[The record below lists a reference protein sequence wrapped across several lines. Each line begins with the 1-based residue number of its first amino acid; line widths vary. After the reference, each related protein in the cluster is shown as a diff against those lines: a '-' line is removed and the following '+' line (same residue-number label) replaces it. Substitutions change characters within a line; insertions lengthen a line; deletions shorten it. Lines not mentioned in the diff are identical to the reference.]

1 MRAILI
7 VVDVFALITLAGCVE
22 PGRYELDQAQA
33 IGDVPVKLVV
43 LRDSESGVEAAIAP
57 DRGGE
62 LSSLRFR
69 SGDNWTELLYLGR
82 DYSPRDDWTGKAP
95 LLWPAT
101 GRNFPPDLEERR
113 KAGEIFHDGA
123 WESNEQRY
131 PMPIHGF
138 ARDQPWEVQGS
149 GATPDFAQTQ
159 LALEDTPTTREMYP
173 FRFRITVDY
182 VLADGALEIEYEVTA
197 DTENKEPM
205 PFSIGN
211 HITFVAPLVAGG
223 DPGKVVL
230 VTPSTQEILKTNY
243 GVPTGETRPRSHADG
258 IELADFER
266 RGAVSLTGYSGE
278 PYIEL
283 TDPAGLTIRMSHTAS
298 EVPAQPI
305 ILYNLWGD
313 APGGFFSPEPW
324 VGLQNSLVTQ
334 KGLIHL
340 QPGDKFDWTIHIE
353 ISNASP

>member
-7 VVDVFALITLAGCVE
+7 VVNAFTLVALAGCV
-22 PGRYELDQAQA
+22 PSARYELDQAQA
-33 IGDVPVKLVV
+33 SGDPSVELVV
-43 LRDSESGVEAAIAP
+43 LRDTESGVEAAIAP
-57 DRGGE
+57 ARGGE
-62 LSSLRFR
+62 LSSLRVR
-69 SGDNWTELLYLGR
+69 SGDDWTELLYLGR
-82 DYSPRDDWTGKAP
+82 DYTPRDDWTGKAP

-113 KAGEIFHDGA
+113 KAGEVFHDGA
-123 WESNEQRY
+123 WEWNGQRY

-138 ARDQPWEVQGS
+138 ARDQSWEVQGS

-173 FRFRITVDY
+173 FGFRITVDY
-182 VLADGALEIEYEVTA
+182 VLADGALEIEYEVSA
-197 DTENKEPM
+197 DPENEEPM

-211 HITFVAPLVAGG
+211 HITFVTPLVSGG

-230 VTPSTQEILKTNY
+230 VTPSAEEILKTNY

-278 PYIEL
+278 TYIEL
-283 TDPAGLTIRMSHTAS
+283 SDPAGLTVRMSHAPS
-298 EVPAQPI
+298 EVPAQPV

-324 VGLQNSLVTQ
+324 VGLQNSLVAQ

-340 QPGDKFDWTIHIE
+340 QPGSKFDWTIRIE
-353 ISNASP
+353 ISRGSA